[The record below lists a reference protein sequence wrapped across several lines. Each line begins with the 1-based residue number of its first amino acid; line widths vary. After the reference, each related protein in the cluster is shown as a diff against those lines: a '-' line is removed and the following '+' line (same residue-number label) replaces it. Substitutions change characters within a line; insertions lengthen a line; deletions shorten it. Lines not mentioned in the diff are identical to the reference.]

1 MAALVVGAVGFAY
14 STALY
19 EMLFE
24 APEEDVV
31 AACADAIQAE
41 AGVEP
46 LNVTAQY
53 VDTEAWI
60 AQGTVPESGQAV
72 VYQCRVSEGSF
83 NRLSVERVTRE
94 G

>member
-1 MAALVVGAVGFAY
+1 MFAY
-14 STALY
+14 SIVFY

-24 APEEDVV
+24 APQEDV
-31 AACADAIQAE
+31 AAMCADAIQAE

-46 LNVTAQY
+46 SRVTARY

-60 AQGTVPESGQAV
+60 AQGTVLEGGRAV

-83 NRLSVERVTRE
+83 NRPSVERVTRE